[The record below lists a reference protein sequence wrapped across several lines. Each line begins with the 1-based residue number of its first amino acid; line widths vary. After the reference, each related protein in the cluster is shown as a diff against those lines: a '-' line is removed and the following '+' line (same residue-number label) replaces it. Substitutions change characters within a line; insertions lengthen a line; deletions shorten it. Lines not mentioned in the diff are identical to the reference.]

1 MRLILCVDDRMGV
14 CFAGRRQS
22 RDARVCED
30 IVRELGEGELFV
42 LPYSQALLEGLGARL
57 RVSSDPIGEAK
68 GIYGSAV
75 FLEACEM
82 PRELS
87 DFDTV
92 TLYRWGRSYP
102 ADRYFEA
109 DLSRYRLKSRVTF
122 VGTSHEKIT
131 KETYVI

>member
-22 RDARVCED
+22 RDARVSED
-30 IVRELGEGELFV
+30 IARELGGAPLFL
-42 LPYSQALLEGLGARL
+42 LPYSKGLFEGLRAPL
-57 RVSSDPIGEAK
+57 RISDDPIAEAR
-68 GIYGSAV
+68 GVSDAAV

-82 PRELS
+82 PRELVG
-87 DFDTV
+87 FDAV

-102 ADRYFEA
+102 ADRYFDA
-109 DLSRYRLKSRVTF
+109 DLSLFRLKSRVTF

-131 KETYVI
+131 KETYVK